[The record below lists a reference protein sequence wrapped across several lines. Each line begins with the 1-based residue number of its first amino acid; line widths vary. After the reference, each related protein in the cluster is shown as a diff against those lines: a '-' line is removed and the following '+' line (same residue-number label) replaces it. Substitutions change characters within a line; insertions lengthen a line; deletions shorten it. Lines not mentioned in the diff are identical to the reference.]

1 LGAPLVSSVMAWR
14 LIATLALAAILLGER
29 LDSWWQALGA
39 VMVMITITGYLWRQA
54 RPFVGRLRTENREP
68 RTRNQEPG
76 TENRELRTRNQ
87 KPGTRNQEPGT
98 GNQEPRTTFN
108 VYSSSHRD

>member
-39 VMVMITITGYLWRQA
+39 VVVLITITGYLWRQA
-54 RPFVGRLRTENREP
+54 RPFVVRAEN
-68 RTRNQEPG
+68 
-76 TENRELRTRNQ
+76 
-87 KPGTRNQEPGT
+87 
-98 GNQEPRTTFN
+98 
-108 VYSSSHRD
+108 